1 MFNSMNTESDINL
14 VTSNDKSDYCFDLF
28 QNNDNIFLYEP
39 ALSEE
44 MNVKYVG
51 DSQYRIIDNKMF
63 EYD

>member
-1 MFNSMNTESDINL
+1 MKTESDNNFA
-14 VTSNDKSDYCFDLF
+14 TNNDNNDYCFDLF

-39 ALSEE
+39 VLSEE